1 VAKRHVL
8 RGVESGSAVAE
19 LGAYCSFVDEHGNA
33 LLWLQRIDSIGVN
46 GVHEVVVASVFVR
59 VQMVRLQR
67 TYDLL
72 ITRHSLSAT
81 ENGNR
86 LRLESSVIFHGRR
99 GSLEMDLWHEEARF
113 RGAVCPVFFSRSG
126 EVIVL
131 PGEFPKRSHTHH
143 GCGVLHK
150 LPSLPSV
157 ASWIACAGL

>member
-46 GVHEVVVASVFVR
+46 GVHAVVVASVFVR
-59 VQMVRLQR
+59 VQMVRIQR

-81 ENGNR
+81 ENGKKT
-86 LRLESSVIFHGRR
+86 
-99 GSLEMDLWHEEARF
+99 
-113 RGAVCPVFFSRSG
+113 VCPVFFSRSG